1 MSRKSLFYFLL
12 VGFLW
17 GIPYLLMKV
26 AVEEI
31 PPSAIVAGRTLIGA
45 AILIPVALYR
55 KTFKGAVL
63 GFKFVAFYALLE
75 MIGPWILIS
84 TAQKKIDSG
93 LAGLLISTVPIFAAI
108 ITSMRGD
115 HTVWQF
121 KRMFGI
127 VVGFIGLIAVVGIES
142 FSGNSHPA
150 SIAMMILA
158 AMGYSYAIIMVTTNL
173 PLVDGIAINGLAM
186 AITSIFWAPLAIA
199 QWPSQ
204 VTLKPA
210 LSLIAL
216 GVLCT
221 ALAFLVFFKLLVEIG
236 PARGSLVTYLNTS
249 VAVVL
254 GVIVLNEPITIGL
267 IIGLPLVLIGS
278 YLASKKSESDI
289 VAKP

>member
-1 MSRKSLFYFLL
+1 VSRKSLFYFLL

-108 ITSMRGD
+108 ITSLRGD
-115 HTVWQF
+115 HSVWQF

-142 FSGNSHPA
+142 FSGNSDPA

-204 VTLKPA
+204 VSLKPA

-221 ALAFLVFFKLLVEIG
+221 ALAFLIFFKLLAEIG

-254 GVIVLNEPITIGL
+254 GVIVLDEPITVGL

-278 YLASKKSESDI
+278 YLASKKSQSAL

>member
-108 ITSMRGD
+108 ITSLRGD

-199 QWPSQ
+199 QWPAQ